1 VNMRRYQVVFYCS
14 ETKET
19 KINIIINSSFCGA
32 YAYSQNK
39 ILELKDKTYQNWKVA
54 SIYDLEVEFKLDKNL
69 T

>member
-1 VNMRRYQVVFYCS
+1 MNMRRYQVVFYCS

-32 YAYSQNK
+32 YVYSQNK

>member
-1 VNMRRYQVVFYCS
+1 MRRYQVVFYCP

-19 KINIIINSSFCGA
+19 KMDTIINSGFCGA

-39 ILELKDKTYQNWKVA
+39 ISQLKNKTDQDWKVV

>member
-1 VNMRRYQVVFYCS
+1 MRRYQVVFYCS